1 MGVSDKLFRDKMTAN
16 INSIDQRYQR
26 KLRAGASPEELAAI
40 QQEKKDAEA
49 KLDYANRAWNA
60 AKETGK
66 QLSDGFY
73 NSLANSVTT
82 RQDFKNM
89 MTGGPTGNQY
99 DVRAATTRENARLYG
114 NEAANR
120 GMEAQQSQQIAE
132 RNAFG
137 EAGKQASMQNQAEN
151 KQAVQNLSAAAGTS
165 AALSRKTNTPDVK
178 YQEGRQ
184 DTARQRAAE
193 SRKEADIA
201 RQDAANM
208 YGASD
213 EYKISSRDYNWYRDE
228 ADRLALAK
236 DEERT
241 PPPQEPPAPE
251 QPPAET
257 PAETPAEPE
266 PEPELGEGGRQNI
279 LNYLSNS
286 TVRRTVSA
294 SNPKVAKGW
303 KVTQGADGNI
313 SVAPYPAKNIGD
325 ITQYTD
331 IPDYTPADEEKLKA
345 VAAKHPEYARQEG
358 ESENAWTERINKE
371 WRGGNLGTKA
381 FNESQGQVQQ
391 LAVGTDNAQP
401 GMALVGEQGPELV
414 MMNGGE
420 QVIPNGQTE
429 QYLAQNGLQAPVM
442 SPAERALS
450 DFRMK
455 CIKEDLER
463 DGNLDAKTWM
473 WLAKQQGGKFQ
484 HNGKDYDFFDESD
497 WDDEDSVLDGY
508 AEHIKNYVYTYKP
521 EAQEIDPDIDPN
533 QEHIGPMAQDI
544 EKVNP
549 ACIQET
555 PEGVK
560 TVDTA
565 RLAMMNAG
573 AIGDLARRLVEIEA
587 RLG

>member
-1 MGVSDKLFRDKMTAN
+1 MGVSDKLFRDKMTQN
-16 INSIDQRYQR
+16 IASIEQKYQR
-26 KLRAGASPEELAAI
+26 AVRAGRSPEELAAI
-40 QQEKKDAEA
+40 RKEKEDAQQ
-49 KLDYANRAWNA
+49 KLDYANRAWGA

-73 NSLANSVTT
+73 NTLANSTTT

-89 MTGGPTGNQY
+89 MTGGPVGNQY

-120 GMEAQQSQQIAE
+120 GMEAQQSQQVAE

-165 AALSRKTNTPDVK
+165 AALSRKTNVPDVK

-184 DTARQRAAE
+184 DQARQRAAE

-201 RQDAANM
+201 RQDAVNM

-213 EYKISSRDYNWYRDE
+213 EYKISSRDYNWFRDE

-236 DEERT
+236 DNQRQT
-241 PPPQEPPAPE
+241 PPKDEPDDKKPEEAPV
-251 QPPAET
+251 
-257 PAETPAEPE
+257 EPE
-266 PEPELGEGGRQNI
+266 TVPTTTSEWQNVMNYMTYGTDVTSDWSKDGGKDGGKADA
-279 LNYLSNS
+279 Y
-286 TVRRTVSA
+286 V
-294 SNPKVAKGW
+294 KAKGW
-303 KVTQGADGNI
+303 QPLTPEEVRQNGLFINDVKGYSGDSGAFEELMKKLRPEFYNEWFEKSGRRGAAGN
-313 SVAPYPAKNIGD
+313 VNKGD
-325 ITQYTD
+325 AAYNDVVGRET
-331 IPDYTPADEEKLKA
+331 EE
-345 VAAKHPEYARQEG
+345 VP
-358 ESENAWTERINKE
+358 
-371 WRGGNLGTKA
+371 
-381 FNESQGQVQQ
+381 QQ

-401 GMALVGEQGPELV
+401 GMALVGEEGPELV

-420 QVIPNGQTE
+420 QVVPTAQTK
-429 QYLAQNGLQAPVM
+429 QYLNQNNIQAPVM
-442 SPAERALS
+442 GPTERALS

-455 CIKEDLER
+455 CLREDFER
-463 DGNLDAKTWM
+463 DVNLSPRGWKA
-473 WLAKQQGGKFQ
+473 LAEMQGGKFRL
-484 HNGKDYDFFDESD
+484 NGRDYDFFDDNE

-508 AEHIKNYVYTYKP
+508 AEHIKNYLYTYKP
-521 EAQEIDPDIDPN
+521 EATEIDPDIDPE

-544 EKVNP
+544 EQVNP
-549 ACIQET
+549 ACIQKT
-555 PEGVK
+555 PEGVE

-573 AIGDLARRLVEIEA
+573 AIGDLARRMKEIEA
-587 RLG
+587 RLR